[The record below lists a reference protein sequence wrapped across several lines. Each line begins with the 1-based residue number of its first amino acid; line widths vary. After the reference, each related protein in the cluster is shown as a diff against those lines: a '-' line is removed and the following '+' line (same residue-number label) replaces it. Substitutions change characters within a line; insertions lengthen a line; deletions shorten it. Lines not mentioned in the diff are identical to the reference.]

1 MMKGI
6 FVTGTDTGSG
16 KTIVT
21 GLLARYL
28 LENGFNVITQKWV
41 QTGCSDFTSTD
52 VGLHLK
58 IMGRGKKDIK
68 DYLNHVLP
76 YMFKTASS
84 PHLACSIENKRI
96 DAGKI
101 IKSYRILSGEF
112 DFVITEGTGGV
123 LAPLNKEKLLID
135 IVKELDLAVLI
146 VAQNKLGAINHTLLT
161 IEALR
166 KRRIKILGIVFNNP
180 RPGNRIV
187 FKDNPMIVKALSR
200 ERIFGVLAKRERLSK
215 LYKDFV
221 PLGEKIERA
230 IILMR
235 RTLSRATPNKTR
247 ALSGATPK
255 ANRVAAERLRHE
267 LI

>member
-1 MMKGI
+1 MRGI
-6 FVTGTDTGSG
+6 FVTGTDTGVG

-28 LENGFNVITQKWV
+28 LENGSNVITQKWV

-96 DAGKI
+96 NASRI
-101 IKSYRILSGEF
+101 IKSYRILAGEF

-123 LAPLNKEKLLID
+123 LVPLNKEKLLID
-135 IVKELDLAVLI
+135 IVKKLDLAVLI

-166 KRRIKILGIVFNNP
+166 RRRIKILGVLFNNP
-180 RPGNRIV
+180 KSGNKIV
-187 FKDNPMIVKALSR
+187 LRDNPLIIKALSH
-200 ERIFGVLAKRERLSK
+200 EKVFGVLSRNSRLDK
-215 LYKDFV
+215 LYQEFTSIGKRIC
-221 PLGEKIERA
+221 KAA
-230 IILMR
+230 I
-235 RTLSRATPNKTR
+235 
-247 ALSGATPK
+247 
-255 ANRVAAERLRHE
+255 
-267 LI
+267 

>member
-1 MMKGI
+1 MRGI
-6 FVTGTDTGSG
+6 FVTGTDTGVG

-28 LENGFNVITQKWV
+28 WENGSNVVTQKWV

-52 VGLHLK
+52 AGGHLK

-76 YMFKTASS
+76 YMFKTTGS

-101 IKSYRILSGEF
+101 IKSYRILSREF

-123 LAPLNKEKLLID
+123 LVPLNKEKLLID
-135 IVKELDLAVLI
+135 IVKKLDLAVLI

-166 KRRIKILGIVFNNP
+166 RRRIKILGIVFNNP
-180 RPGNRIV
+180 KSGNKIV
-187 FKDNPMIVKALSR
+187 LRDNPLIIKALSH
-200 ERIFGVLAKRERLSK
+200 EKVFGVLSRNSRIDNLYQEFIPIGKRICK
-215 LYKDFV
+215 A
-221 PLGEKIERA
+221 A
-230 IILMR
+230 I
-235 RTLSRATPNKTR
+235 
-247 ALSGATPK
+247 
-255 ANRVAAERLRHE
+255 
-267 LI
+267 